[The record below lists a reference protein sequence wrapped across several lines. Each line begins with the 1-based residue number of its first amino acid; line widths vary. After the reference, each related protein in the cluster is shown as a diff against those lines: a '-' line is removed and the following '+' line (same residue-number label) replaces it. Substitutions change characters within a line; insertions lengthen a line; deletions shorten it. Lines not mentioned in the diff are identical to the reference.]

1 MASSKKI
8 TADAAITG
16 VEKKGRVYALTLN
29 SGTTDSKI
37 TLKDG
42 ATGGTEKW
50 ALALDGTTSVG
61 ETSESISFPGGLDFD
76 IDVFADIAGTNAV
89 AWVMY
94 EELSTP

>member
-8 TADAAITG
+8 TADVAVTAVG
-16 VEKKGRVYALTLN
+16 KKGKVYALTLN
-29 SGTTDSKI
+29 SGTADSKI

-50 ALALDGTTSVG
+50 ALALNGTTAAG
-61 ETSESISFPGGLDFD
+61 ETSESVSFPGGLSFD
-76 IDVFADIAGTNAV
+76 TDVFADITGTAAV

-94 EELSTP
+94 EETN